1 MKLIEHIEKHYNGN
15 KAAFAK
21 ANGMTPQQV
30 TPMINK
36 GYYHVVDGYLCTL
49 KKKVK

>member
-1 MKLIEHIEKHYNGN
+1 MKLKDYIIENYNGN

-30 TPMINK
+30 TPMINR
-36 GYYHVVDGYLCTL
+36 GNYHIIDDYLVQM